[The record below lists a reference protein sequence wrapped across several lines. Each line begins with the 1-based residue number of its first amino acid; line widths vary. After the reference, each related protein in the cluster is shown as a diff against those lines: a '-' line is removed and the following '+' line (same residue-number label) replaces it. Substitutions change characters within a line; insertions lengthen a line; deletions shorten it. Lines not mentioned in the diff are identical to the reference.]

1 MADEVKDDLRGDIA
15 AAMEQL
21 SGGSNEHDGGAPSAL
36 DQGSGRGRDGESP
49 HAEDAAGSQRAR
61 DEAGRFAK
69 AEEGKARETLTLKE
83 KPEAQANPTP
93 SLKAEGSPA
102 SPTVPPA
109 PGTDPI
115 APPMEWKGAG
125 KVKWDRLP
133 REVQTEL
140 RDTWQA
146 MASERA
152 EVAPLKELFDVNRE
166 FLVNQAGSLPAAM
179 TQLMQFARMSV
190 DNPRALIQHI
200 ARTSGIDVASL
211 GAAAQ
216 PSTSAP
222 QPTDIASLIEQAVQ
236 QRIQPIVGQF
246 EQQRTQQVVS
256 QIEAFRADPKHP
268 YFNDVAPRIEGLLKA
283 GAAKDLQD
291 AYDQAIW
298 ADPTIRQQLM
308 SAQAEEAKRTQA
320 AEAEKATRARSASLR
335 GSPLPGARANGAGN
349 PNASA
354 LDDARAAMA
363 ELEGA

>member
-1 MADEVKDDLRGDIA
+1 MPDDVKDDLRGDIA
-15 AAMEQL
+15 AAMEQI
-21 SGGSNEHDGGAPSAL
+21 SGNEPVVEAPVVETPP
-36 DQGSGRGRDGESP
+36 QET
-49 HAEDAAGSQRAR
+49 ETQRADRER
-61 DEAGRFAK
+61 DEAGRFKAK
-69 AEEGKARETLTLKE
+69 DPERPTLSLKE
-83 KPEAQANPTP
+83 KPEVQAASP
-93 SLKAEGSPA
+93 LKADASSPSAPSPA
-102 SPTVPPA
+102 PNDPTKPE
-109 PGTDPI
+109 PI
-115 APPMEWKGAG
+115 APPLEWKGGG

-146 MASERA
+146 MAAERA

-190 DNPRALIQHI
+190 DNPRGLIQHI

-246 EQQRTQQVVS
+246 EQQRTQQVLS

-268 YFNDVAPRIEGLLKA
+268 YFNDVAPRIEGLLKS
-283 GAAKDLQD
+283 GAAKDLPD

-308 SAQAEEAKRTQA
+308 AAQAEEAKRTQA
-320 AEAEKATRARSASLR
+320 AEAAKAQQARSASLR
-335 GSPLPGARANGAGN
+335 GSPLPGARPNGAGN

-354 LDDARAAMA
+354 LDDVRAALA